1 MSAEPIV
8 GRLSYVGIAVQT
20 VDGVPATQPTHTI
33 PFKDIPDFL
42 AFEYTEINSG
52 LGIREAMRDKILTR
66 IMANA
71 TTSLDLSMD
80 TFPLFARGGFGNV
93 TSALDTG
100 IRSAVVN
107 VAGTGYTSRPTLTF
121 SGTGTGARAEAYMR
135 VLAGTVVA
143 GSGYTNGVYPITFTG
158 GQVPIL
164 PDGTAPQPATGTLTV
179 AGGVFTTV
187 TITSGGTGY
196 IERPIASATVPGGTG
211 GSIAITLAGSQV
223 FILDR
228 GQGYTGT
235 PTITPTGGAGTG
247 LTFTVTASTS
257 TTSRVNSYTV
267 RQSSNLP
274 RLTYFVDYGP
284 LGKYRISDVIVS
296 KMDLDLVNEGTST
309 ISVDLM
315 GTNVLAYNFTTASAT
330 DPTYFIKPQI
340 ACVLSPS
347 VAGLT
352 TVNTTCS
359 ITSTTGSGFLGIP
372 VISKGAIIDVQI
384 ISKGAGYAGGDT
396 ISFTGAGAGATATL
410 TIVNGSI
417 TNVTMTNTGT
427 TKTYG
432 NNPYIAFAEA
442 LTFSLDN
449 SAENIYTAGNQS
461 LSPSFIVAKSVMGSG
476 TVSIT
481 MRDSVLRAWNLDN
494 QTVALRIRADNG
506 VPVDTALGSQNFGFT
521 MILNKVQLD
530 SKQDGGVD
538 DIRKVSADFTMLY
551 DSTNARSVALET
563 YSTFNITA

>member
-8 GRLSYVGIAVQT
+8 GRLSYVGIAAQT
-20 VDGVPATQPTHTI
+20 VDGVPATQPTITI

-42 AFEYTEINSG
+42 SFEYTEINSG

-71 TTSLDLSMD
+71 TTSFDLAMD
-80 TFPLFARGGFGNV
+80 TFPLFARGAFGTV

-107 VAGTGYTSRPTLTF
+107 VAGTGYTSRPTLTV
-121 SGTGTGARAEAYMR
+121 SGIGTGARAECYMR
-135 VLAGTVVA
+135 VLAGTVTA

-179 AGGVFTTV
+179 AGGAFTTV
-187 TITSGGTGY
+187 TITNGGSGY

-211 GSIAITLAGSQV
+211 GAISITLAGSQV

-257 TTSRVNSYTV
+257 TTSRINSFAI

-296 KMDLDLVNEGTST
+296 KMDLDLVNDGTST
-309 ISVDLM
+309 VSVDLM
-315 GTNVLAYNFTTASAT
+315 GANVAAYNFTTASAT
-330 DPTYFIKPQI
+330 EPTYFIKPQI

-352 TVNTTCS
+352 TVNTTCA

-384 ISKGAGYAGGDT
+384 ISKGAGYTGGDT

-410 TIVNGSI
+410 TVVNGSI
-417 TNVTMTNTGT
+417 TNVTMINTGT
-427 TKTYG
+427 TRTYG

-449 SAENIYTAGNQS
+449 SGENIYTAGNQS
-461 LSPSFIVAKSVMGSG
+461 LSPAFIVAKSVMGSG

-521 MILNKVQLD
+521 LVLNKVQLD

-563 YSTFNITA
+563 YSTFNLTA

>member
-1 MSAEPIV
+1 
-8 GRLSYVGIAVQT
+8 LT
-20 VDGVPATQPTHTI
+20 V
-33 PFKDIPDFL
+33 
-42 AFEYTEINSG
+42 
-52 LGIREAMRDKILTR
+52 
-66 IMANA
+66 
-71 TTSLDLSMD
+71 
-80 TFPLFARGGFGNV
+80 
-93 TSALDTG
+93 
-100 IRSAVVN
+100 
-107 VAGTGYTSRPTLTF
+107 

-135 VLAGTVVA
+135 VLAGSVTA
-143 GSGYTNGVYPITFTG
+143 GSGYTNGTYAITFIG
-158 GQVPIL
+158 GQLPIL
-164 PDGTAPQPATGTLTV
+164 PDGTAPQPATGTLTIT
-179 AGGVFTTV
+179 AGAFASVS
-187 TITSGGTGY
+187 ITSGGSGY
-196 IERPIASATVPGGTG
+196 IERPIASVTGVGAGTG
-211 GSIAITLAGSQV
+211 GAITITLAGSQV

-235 PTITPTGGAGTG
+235 PTITPTGGAGSG

-257 TTSRVNSYTV
+257 TTSRVNNFAV
-267 RQSSNLP
+267 RQTSNLP

-296 KMDLDLVNEGTST
+296 KMDLDLVNDGTST
-309 ISVDLM
+309 VSVDLM
-315 GTNVLAYNFTTASAT
+315 GTNVAVYNFTTATAT
-330 DPTYFIKPQI
+330 EPTYFIKPQI

-352 TVNTTCS
+352 TVNTTCA

-384 ISKGAGYAGGDT
+384 ISKGAGYGGGDT
-396 ISFTGAGAGATATL
+396 MTFTGAGAGATATL
-410 TIVNGSI
+410 TVVNGSI

-449 SAENIYTAGNQS
+449 SGENIYTAGNQN
-461 LSPSFIVAKSVMGSG
+461 LAPAFIVAKSVMGSG

-481 MRDSVLRAWNLDN
+481 MRDNVLRAWNLDN
-494 QTVALRIRADNG
+494 QTVAMRIRADNL

-521 MILNKVQLD
+521 MVLNKVQLD

-551 DSTNARSVALET
+551 DSTNARSIALET